1 MFQDVLLVG
10 GGAIALEAHLPR
22 LRGLPGNRRV
32 ALFELNPERRAEIR
46 ERFRDD
52 AALELPDAL
61 PEDPFDLAVL
71 ATPPRFHLQDVER
84 LAPRCPRFVIEK
96 PLAHTLADAEAIA
109 RLLEGRHL
117 AVHMPRAE
125 LGAFALV
132 ADLYRRRRFGAL
144 VSMQVHDGRV
154 FDWPAVSPALFS
166 KELSGG
172 GVLMDLGPH
181 VLERLLA
188 LFATLEVRGCRVDGD
203 RGAVEANA
211 VLDLLGDAEVP
222 VTVAMSRNRRLSGT
236 ATLTFQEAECR
247 VDLMGPQVRL
257 TPATGLPLEFRATE
271 DAGDVGFGTLVSR
284 FYQRRVVEGR
294 TDPSRSVQVMRLLD
308 EAYRLAQPFRGG
320 F

>member
-1 MFQDVLLVG
+1 MFPDVLLVG

-32 ALFELNPERRAEIR
+32 VLFELDPQRRAWIR

-61 PEDPFDLAVL
+61 PEGRFDLAVL
-71 ATPPRFHLQDVER
+71 ATPPRFHLPDVVR
-84 LAPRCPRFVIEK
+84 LAPRCDRFVIEK
-96 PLAHTLADAEAIA
+96 PLAHTRQDAEEIA
-109 RLLEGRHL
+109 RLLEGKLL

-125 LGAFALV
+125 LGTFDVL
-132 ADLYRRRRFGAL
+132 ADLYRRQRFGPL
-144 VSMQVHDGRV
+144 LRVQVHDGRV

-188 LFATLEVRGCRVDGD
+188 LFTTLELEDCRVDGD

-211 VLDLLGDAEVP
+211 VLDLLGDGEVP
-222 VTVAMSRNRRLSGT
+222 ITVSLSRNRNLTNT
-236 ATLTFQEAECR
+236 AHFHFQEAEAR
-247 VDLMGPQVRL
+247 AGLMAPELQVGDVTIRSQ
-257 TPATGLPLEFRATE
+257 G
-271 DAGDVGFGTLVSR
+271 DAGPVGFGELVRR

-294 TDPSRSVQVMRLLD
+294 SDATRSVAVMRLLG
-308 EAYRLAQPFRGG
+308 EAYERARPLQGG

>member
-32 ALFELNPERRAEIR
+32 VLFELDPGRRAEIR

-52 AALELPDAL
+52 TALELPEAL
-61 PEDPFDLAVL
+61 PEAPFDLAVL
-71 ATPPRFHLQDVER
+71 ATPPRFHLPDVVR
-84 LAPRCPRFVIEK
+84 LAPRCSRFVIEK
-96 PLAHTLADAEAIA
+96 PLAHTREDAEEIA
-109 RLLEGRHL
+109 RLLEGRLL

-125 LGAFALV
+125 LGAFDLL
-132 ADLYRRRRFGAL
+132 ADLYRRRRYGAL
-144 VSMQVHDGRV
+144 TSVQVHDGRV

-166 KELSGG
+166 KEISGG

-188 LFATLEVRGCRVDGD
+188 VFASLDVRGCQVDGD

-211 VLDLLGDAEVP
+211 VLELVGDGEVP
-222 VTVAMSRNRRLSGT
+222 ITVTMSRNRHLSGT
-236 ATLTFQEAECR
+236 ATLAFEDAECR
-247 VDLMGPQVRL
+247 VGLMSPEVHVGPFLVR
-257 TPATGLPLEFRATE
+257 PKE
-271 DAGDVGFGTLVSR
+271 DEGDVGFSTLVGR
-284 FYQRRVVEGR
+284 FYRRRVVEGR
-294 TDPSRSVQVMRLLD
+294 SDPARSLTVMRLLD
-308 EAYRLAQPFRGG
+308 DAYRVAGPMRGG